1 MHNKLVGKWKEPGT
15 IFVEGSINLTDLFYA
30 WFLWPPIQPPPKG
43 FAAHPAV
50 QALMSQPNPLTLEEI
65 IDAWDGMF
73 ELDEERPSPKK
84 EKTKRAYEQ
93 LFAPKHQYEVE
104 VDVDV
109 STASD
114 QMRRGAVLTSEEMK
128 HGFCRIC
135 KEKSWPDDN
144 FLTMDKE
151 LDLLVR
157 IRCGCVFQKECI
169 TNGLLSSLCWPLC
182 SYQCEKE
189 YQKPLTVPLSWD
201 GTDEDA
207 DGAIAPSDGSAG
219 GVPPQDD
226 AAGGPPP
233 APAGVAGA
241 VRPDWIRRMLQS
253 S

>member
-15 IFVEGSINLTDLFYA
+15 IFVEGSINLTNLFYA

-128 HGFCRIC
+128 HGFCCIC
-135 KEKSWPDDN
+135 KEKFWPDNN
-144 FLTMDKE
+144 FLTM
-151 LDLLVR
+151 
-157 IRCGCVFQKECI
+157 
-169 TNGLLSSLCWPLC
+169 
-182 SYQCEKE
+182 
-189 YQKPLTVPLSWD
+189 
-201 GTDEDA
+201 
-207 DGAIAPSDGSAG
+207 AG

-241 VRPDWIRRMLQS
+241 GRPDWIRRMLQS
-253 S
+253 SSEEEDEMESINGEN

>member
-84 EKTKRAYEQ
+84 EKTKRVYEQ

-135 KEKSWPDDN
+135 KEKFWPDDN

-157 IRCGCVFQKECI
+157 IRCGC
-169 TNGLLSSLCWPLC
+169 G
-182 SYQCEKE
+182 
-189 YQKPLTVPLSWD
+189 
-201 GTDEDA
+201 
-207 DGAIAPSDGSAG
+207 
-219 GVPPQDD
+219 
-226 AAGGPPP
+226 
-233 APAGVAGA
+233 
-241 VRPDWIRRMLQS
+241 RPDWIRRMLQS
-253 S
+253 SSEEDDEMERMSEVLRQMGKGEGST